1 MRLKGKS
8 VLVTGGGSG
17 IGKACALLFSKEGAK
32 VVINDLNPE
41 FAKAVAEEIKKGG
54 GTAASIQGDMGVT
67 ADAEKAVKFTIDTLG
82 SLDVVVNSAGI
93 EIVKPVTDHT
103 EADIERLMAINVV
116 GLFTVSKH
124 AVIQM
129 RKQGNGGSIV
139 NLASVAGLVG
149 IAMLD
154 GYCASKHAV
163 VGLTRAMAKSLRD
176 EKIRVNCICPSFIDT
191 TMGNRALG
199 RYRDAGLDV
208 DSFLGMMQGYLGKP
222 EDVAYAALYLAS
234 DESNYVTGICLPTDN
249 ALSAG

>member
-1 MRLKGKS
+1 MRLKDKS

-32 VVINDLNPE
+32 VVVNDLNPK
-41 FAKAVAEEIKKGG
+41 FAQSVVDEIKSAG
-54 GTAASIQGDMGVT
+54 GTAAAIQGDMSVT

-93 EIVKPVTDHT
+93 EIVKEITEHT
-103 EADIERLMAINVV
+103 EEDIEKLMAVNVV

-139 NLASVAGLVG
+139 NLASVAGLIG
-149 IAMLD
+149 IGMLD

-176 EKIRVNCICPSFIDT
+176 ENIRVNCICPAFIDT
-191 TMGNRALG
+191 AMGNRALD
-199 RYRDAGLDV
+199 RYRQAGLDV
-208 DSFLGMMQGYLGKP
+208 DTFLGIMQGKLGQP
-222 EDVAYAALYLAS
+222 IDVANAALYLAC
-234 DESNYVTGICLPTDN
+234 DESSYVTGICLPTDN